1 MYNIDHNVHDSDTHS
16 HCPGDA
22 IGMEAAVR
30 GSCLSM
36 DQSYGEFQMTAE
48 KLEKPGMIPLTATIR
63 IPDASPATLYQTLRD
78 GRGFLLESMEGVPR
92 RAVRSIIG
100 TGISEILAIGGKN
113 GEKINP
119 IEEIRRYMAGCPLTH
134 KAAAGFAGGL
144 VGYCSYDMVTDL
156 YDGSLDAGR
165 DEQIPP
171 GKFMVVSSG
180 VVMNHQDGTCTAFVT
195 SRVQQGDDYR
205 SIYEN
210 AASRVRD
217 LIRRVEAV
225 SEEGGMRAEADK
237 VVPPAPVSSPMT
249 RKEFTDSVVRI
260 LDHIRAGDIFQ
271 AVLSRKFET
280 PYEGDPFSI
289 YREVRELNP
298 SPYLYFLEFGDE
310 TIIGSSP
317 EMLVKVDG
325 ADISTVP
332 IAGTRPRGKDPGEDD
347 RLAKEMLADE
357 KERAEHLMLVDL
369 ARNDIGRVASF
380 GSVKVSSFMEVEK
393 FSHVQHLTSI
403 VTGKLRENTDRFD
416 ALSSCFPAGTVSGA
430 PKLRAMQIIS
440 GLEAHPRGLYAGAVG
455 YIGYDDRLEFAIAIR
470 TAIVRDNV
478 ASFQT
483 GAGIVADS
491 DPDREYDETDQKA
504 GAMLTALSRAIASEN
519 VPHLSRSGEAA

>member
-1 MYNIDHNVHDSDTHS
+1 MIDYDVHDSDIHS
-16 HCPGDA
+16 NTPGDA
-22 IGMEAAVR
+22 IGMEAAVT
-30 GSCLSM
+30 GSSLSM
-36 DQSYGEFQMTAE
+36 DQPYEEFQKTAQALKE
-48 KLEKPGMIPLTATIR
+48 PGLIPVTRTIR
-63 IPDASPATLYQTLRD
+63 IPDASPATLYQKMRD

-100 TGISEILAIGGKN
+100 TGISEITTIGG
-113 GEKINP
+113 GSEEKIRP
-119 IEEIRRYMAGCPLTH
+119 IEDLRRYMAGRTLTQ
-134 KAAAGFAGGL
+134 KAPAGFAGGL
-144 VGYCSYDMVTDL
+144 VGYCTYDMVTYL
-156 YDGSLDAGR
+156 NDGYLDAGR
-165 DEQIPP
+165 DKRSPP
-171 GKFMVVSSG
+171 GRFMVVSSG
-180 VVMNHQDGTCTAFVT
+180 VVLNHLEGTCTAFV
-195 SRVQQGDDYR
+195 SPVVQQGDDYR
-205 SIYEN
+205 SIYEH
-210 AASRVRD
+210 AASQVRD

-225 SEEGGMRAEADK
+225 SEEEGRRSGADK
-237 VVPPAPVSSPMT
+237 QVTPAPVSSPMT
-249 RKEFTDSVVRI
+249 REEFTNAVVRT

-280 PYEGDPFSI
+280 PYPGDPFSI

-325 ADISTVP
+325 DDISTVP

-393 FSHVQHLTSI
+393 FSHVQHLTSL
-403 VTGKLRENTDRFD
+403 VTGKLRENTDRFE
-416 ALSSCFPAGTVSGA
+416 ALCSCFPAGTVSGA

-455 YIGYDDRLEFAIAIR
+455 YIGFDDRLEFAIAIR
-470 TAIVRDNV
+470 TAIVRDKV

-491 DPDREYDETDQKA
+491 DPDREYEETRQKA
-504 GAMLTALSRAIASEN
+504 GAMLTALSRAIAAEN
-519 VPHLSRSGEAA
+519 SPRLSSSGGSA